1 MFCPNCGEEII
12 EQDQKFCQNCGSEI
26 PTTGEA
32 PQPTIVSPKPTPVA
46 QKYSV
51 PKPVPTPT
59 YVRTAPTRGSPGP
72 ASKKCLAF
80 ALVSLAIAIFTFSSS
95 GGTGYG
101 PFSFYII
108 PGIPRVIIV
117 IIAHIVGLVFG
128 IVSRKNSRDAS
139 MTEPI
144 NGVEKAGSVFAVF
157 GIVVNS
163 IGLGL
168 ALIVAFTSWLP
179 FFYLFGPFY

>member
-26 PTTGEA
+26 PTTGEV
-32 PQPTIVSPKPTPVA
+32 PQRITVSPKPTPVA

-51 PKPVPTPT
+51 PKPVSTPT
-59 YVRTAPTRGSPGP
+59 YVRTAPTRGGPGP

-80 ALVSLAIAIFTFSSS
+80 ALVSLAIAIFTFGSA
-95 GGTGYG
+95 GGSGYG
-101 PFSFYII
+101 PFSFYIA
-108 PGIPRVIIV
+108 GAIPRIIIV

-128 IVSRKNSRDAS
+128 IVSRTNSREAS

-144 NGVEKAGSVFAVF
+144 NGVEKAGSVFAIF

-163 IGLGL
+163 IGLAI
-168 ALIVAFTSWLP
+168 ALIFAFVSWIP
-179 FFYLFGPFY
+179 YYFFNPFY